1 MYPAAVR
8 GRPGREYAQQLAADW
23 RRPAHAAI
31 TQEAFPVSSSTP
43 EQEAPGPSGGDG
55 GPRRHGGLPRL
66 LLLASVLTV
75 LLAAVVAI
83 PAYLV
88 HQRDHTALAAQQAR
102 VSGIPASVS
111 TSLANLMVLS
121 PLPPDRAP
129 GFTLTDQNGHRLSLS
144 SLRGKVVVL
153 QFMDPH
159 CTDICPIVSAEFVK
173 AYHDLGPLAS
183 KVVFAAINVNAYH
196 ARVQDMAAY
205 TRAQALN
212 TIPSWHFVT
221 GPVSS
226 LRSVWRAYHIE
237 VYAPSPNADV
247 QHTSAVYFIDPQGR
261 VRFLATP
268 EVDHTKS
275 GTAFLPARQQ
285 IAWGHGIALVARQLA
300 G

>member
-1 MYPAAVR
+1 M
-8 GRPGREYAQQLAADW
+8 
-23 RRPAHAAI
+23 
-31 TQEAFPVSSSTP
+31 SSSTP
-43 EQEAPGPSGGDG
+43 EPAAAGPPGGDG
-55 GPRRHGGLPRL
+55 RPARRNGLPRL
-66 LLLASVLTV
+66 LLLVSVLTV
-75 LLAAVVAI
+75 LLVAAVAI

-88 HQRDHTALAAQQAR
+88 FNRNHTSLAAQQVR

-121 PLPPDRAP
+121 PLPADRAP
-129 GFTLTDQNGHRLSLS
+129 GFTLTDQNGHTLSLS

-173 AYHDLGPLAS
+173 AYHDLGSLAS
-183 KVVFAAINVNAYH
+183 KVVFAAVNVNVYH
-196 ARVQDMAAY
+196 ARVQDMAEY

-212 TIPSWHFVT
+212 TIPSWHFLT
-221 GPVSS
+221 GPVPA
-226 LRSVWRAYHIE
+226 LKTVWRGYNIQ

-247 QHTSAVYFIDPQGR
+247 QHTSVVYFIDPQGR
-261 VRFLATP
+261 ERYLASP

-275 GTAFLPARQQ
+275 GTSYLPASQQ

-300 G
+300 S

>member
-1 MYPAAVR
+1 
-8 GRPGREYAQQLAADW
+8 
-23 RRPAHAAI
+23 
-31 TQEAFPVSSSTP
+31 VSSSTP
-43 EQEAPGPSGGDG
+43 EQAAAPGGDPPP
-55 GPRRHGGLPRL
+55 PRRGGLSRA
-66 LLLASVLTV
+66 LLLATVLTV
-75 LLAAVVAI
+75 ALAAAVAI

-88 HQRDHTALAAQQAR
+88 LRRDHTSALAAQSR

-121 PLPPDRAP
+121 PVPADRAP
-129 GFTLTDQNGHRLSLS
+129 GFTLTDQNGHTMSLA
-144 SLRGKVVVL
+144 SLHGKVVVL

-196 ARVQDMAAY
+196 ARVQDMAKY

-212 TIPSWHFVT
+212 TIPSWHFFT
-221 GPVSS
+221 GPVPAMKA
-226 LRSVWRAYHIE
+226 VWRGYNIQ
-237 VYAPSPNADV
+237 VYAPNPNADV

-261 VRFLATP
+261 ERYLASP

-275 GTAFLPARQQ
+275 GTAYLPASQQ
-285 IAWGHGIALVARQLA
+285 IAWGHGIALIARQLA